1 MSVDENIIT
10 HKQNMA
16 NLREKDVTEEERFN
30 KEMLEKRMTWN
41 EHIDWI
47 VVNGKPRCHIGMW
60 VEDESKN

>member
-16 NLREKDVTEEERFN
+16 NLRENDFTEEESFK
-30 KEMLEKRMTWN
+30 KEMLEKRMTWA

-47 VVNGKPRCHIGMW
+47 VVNDKPRCHIGMW
-60 VEDESKN
+60 VEDESKD